1 MKTDVLIVGGGPAG
15 AAAALFLKRQGIDSL
30 IVEAESFPRYHIG
43 ESMTGAAGQ
52 LLRDLGL
59 EEEMIR
65 LGFPVKCGVKV
76 YGQSVAGSWFVP
88 VRGRNAAGQLFD
100 AETWQVRRSDFDK
113 LLLDRAVAGGATLIQ
128 GKATRPIVRDGV
140 VKGAH
145 VDTRDGGQLVIESEM
160 LLDCS
165 GQSTWLANLGG
176 VTGPK
181 YVGAY
186 DKQVAVF
193 SQVRG
198 AIRDSGTARDERKD
212 NTLIFY
218 KQKYHWAWF
227 IPIDDETVSVGVVA
241 PSSLLPKGESL
252 RTYLTRELRNLHPE
266 LSRRLPVVDL
276 VEEVRAIPNYSYQ
289 VRDFCGK
296 GFMCIGDAHRFVD
309 PIFSFGLSAALRE
322 AEFAAPAVKAWL
334 EGKNRDS
341 ENPFADYQLF
351 CEKGIDVLEDLLDA
365 FWEHP
370 FAFSVCVH
378 DRYRDLLTDTFA
390 GRVYEHE
397 NQPNVAIN
405 DFRRL
410 LGRAGERELSYQDG
424 SAYSIPIGSR
434 YHPERAPLWDATPG
448 ESPAA

>member
-15 AAAALFLKRQGIDSL
+15 AASALFLKRQGIDSL
-30 IVEAESFPRYHIG
+30 IVEAEDFPRYHIG

-59 EEEMIR
+59 EGEMTR
-65 LGFPVKCGVKV
+65 LRFPVKCGVKV
-76 YGQSVAGSWFVP
+76 FGKSSAGNWFVP
-88 VRGRNAAGQLFD
+88 VRGRGADGNMFD
-100 AETWQVRRSDFDK
+100 AETWQVRRSEFDK
-113 LLLDRAVAGGATLIQ
+113 MLLDKALDGGATLIH
-128 GKATRPIVRDGV
+128 GKATRPVIRDGV

-145 VDTRDGGQLVIESEM
+145 VSMRGGGQLTIESEM

-186 DKQVAVF
+186 DKQIAVF
-193 SQVRG
+193 SHVRG

-218 KQKYHWAWF
+218 KEKYHWAWF

-252 RTYLTRELRNLHPE
+252 HSYLTRELPELHPE
-266 LSRRLPVVDL
+266 LKRRLPVLDL

-296 GFMCIGDAHRFVD
+296 GFICIGDAHRFVD

-322 AEFAAPAVKAWL
+322 AEFAASVVRDWL
-334 EGKNRDS
+334 GGKNRD
-341 ENPFADYQLF
+341 EANPFAAYQLF
-351 CEKGIDVLEDLLDA
+351 CEKGTDVLEDLLDT

-378 DRYRDLLTDTFA
+378 NKYRDLLTDTFA

-397 NQPNVAIN
+397 HQPNVAIR

-410 LGRAGERELSYQDG
+410 LGREEERELSYLNG

-434 YHPERAPLWDATPG
+434 YHPERAPLWEATPG
-448 ESPAA
+448 ESQAA